1 MRSADRVRKRP
12 MFGCRLTIRMTR
24 MTPTRT
30 LRNSLDRVGES
41 RRAAGRA
48 SIGLGVTD
56 LVHLDGS
63 LAHPGREGDEHLF
76 NRHHL
81 ANQFD
86 EVGVRRTCPPRA
98 RKAA

>member
-48 SIGLGVTD
+48 STGLGVTD

-63 LAHPGREGDEHLF
+63 LAHPAREGDEHLF

-81 ANQFD
+81 ANQLHAL
-86 EVGVRRTCPPRA
+86 ELPPTYPPRST
-98 RKAA
+98 KS